1 MTSVIKYLPTR
12 TSALTVDEVA
22 ETLAYVM
29 GEAGVTY
36 PGEIYP
42 QAGCEYVWQYMYTT
56 KQWIAAQMRRHFD
69 PELTLI
75 LHSNFRFHV
84 DGGNFVLVFE
94 TPTGRFLTTKIQAAV
109 DDVTGQF
116 YPVEGASKIA
126 SLIHD
131 NAQ

>member
-29 GEAGVTY
+29 GDAGVTY

-42 QAGCEYVWQYMYTT
+42 QAGCEYVWQYLYTT
-56 KQWIAAQMRRHFD
+56 KQWIAAQMRRHFA
-69 PELTLI
+69 PELTMI

-84 DGGNFVLVFE
+84 DGGFFVVIFE
-94 TPTGRFLTTKIQAAV
+94 TPIGRLLSVKIQAAL
-109 DDVTGQF
+109 DTVTGQF
-116 YPVEGASKIA
+116 YPVDGAEKISA
-126 SLIHD
+126 LIHE
-131 NAQ
+131 NFS